1 VLGKENI
8 YQLPE
13 GLADIDDFK
22 KLPLYPSPA
31 ELKHKYIIKCK
42 TKRIFPKLIAAS
54 PQAQRNEFVESF
66 TGHHRKSLHEQS
78 LRKKTLIQSTPKPED
93 DLSSFDILVDEE
105 VFG

>member
-13 GLADIDDFK
+13 GLAGIDDFK

-54 PQAQRNEFVESF
+54 THAQRNEFVDSF
-66 TGHHRKSLHEQS
+66 TGHHRKSLHEHS
-78 LRKKTLIQSTPKPED
+78 LRKKTLMQSFPKPD
-93 DLSSFDILVDEE
+93 DDQSSFDILVDEE